1 MHTYKGAK
9 LSHPYTHLPS
19 HFFSKVTPTPLEN
32 VRWVDWNEKLAVE
45 LGLPESPD
53 GELLDLLSGNSVLD
67 AFPPLAMKYVGHQ
80 FGAYN
85 PDLGD
90 GRGLLLFQV
99 DTDVKSYDIHIKG
112 AGLTPYSRQ
121 GDGRAVLRSSIRE
134 YLMSEALHGLGI
146 PSTRALALFTSDTPV
161 YREEIETGAICVRVA
176 TTHIRFGHFEYLY
189 YTNQIDDLK
198 QFSDF
203 VIDHHFPNITDE
215 PNPYLAMF
223 QEVVSRTASMIAK
236 WQSIGFAHGV
246 MNTDNMSILGETF
259 DFGPFGM
266 MENFD
271 PSFICNHSDYQGRY
285 AFDNQPSIG
294 LWNLTALAQ
303 ALSPLIAKEDLQKTL
318 DTYYTTL
325 TKEYSVLMRN
335 KLGLLESKPEDTEL
349 FNRLF
354 ALMKENQVDYT
365 NTFRALSNVDKVGK
379 SAFLAEFKDSDSALE
394 WFSSYQER
402 LRSEESN
409 EKLRCNQMRT
419 HNPKYILRNYM
430 AQTAIERAQEGDFSE
445 VKRLKKLLDFPFD
458 ENSGTEEDT
467 KPAPEW
473 AQGLALSCSS

>member
-1 MHTYKGAK
+1 
-9 LSHPYTHLPS
+9 
-19 HFFSKVTPTPLEN
+19 
-32 VRWVDWNEKLAVE
+32 
-45 LGLPESPD
+45 
-53 GELLDLLSGNSVLD
+53 
-67 AFPPLAMKYVGHQ
+67 
-80 FGAYN
+80 
-85 PDLGD
+85 
-90 GRGLLLFQV
+90 
-99 DTDVKSYDIHIKG
+99 
-112 AGLTPYSRQ
+112 
-121 GDGRAVLRSSIRE
+121 
-134 YLMSEALHGLGI
+134 
-146 PSTRALALFTSDTPV
+146 
-161 YREEIETGAICVRVA
+161 
-176 TTHIRFGHFEYLY
+176 
-189 YTNQIDDLK
+189 
-198 QFSDF
+198 
-203 VIDHHFPNITDE
+203 
-215 PNPYLAMF
+215 
-223 QEVVSRTASMIAK
+223 
-236 WQSIGFAHGV
+236 
-246 MNTDNMSILGETF
+246 
-259 DFGPFGM
+259 

-354 ALMKENQVDYT
+354 ALMKENQADYT

-379 SAFLAEFKDSDSALE
+379 SEFLAELKNSDSALE

-402 LRSEESN
+402 LESEESN

-419 HNPKYILRNYM
+419 NNPKYILRNYM